1 MNILLKSLSL
11 VFGTLLLTAMGAV
24 PASAAGPAAGNGSPE
39 DAAKQDPAKQD
50 PAKQDPKCIEYWLEK
65 DRSLAKTNP
74 RDKSSNFLLHAST
87 LNPSIRFYPNLDLV
101 RKLTTNCQDAAAR
114 KFIDRVRLKYPDG
127 AEAYVLEGTI
137 AQEKVQPEV
146 AKACF
151 IKALEAKKYYGHGPL
166 TDGALGLQAIGCT
179 NEAIIML
186 EKALKLDP
194 SAQDHFAWGICM
206 LDAGR
211 YKEAQQH
218 LRKAPAI
225 AAGSGFALKYLMEA
239 DCKAKDWVGAIED
252 SKNIDKIHSVNAF
265 MRKIRERRGDAFK
278 ALGRYQEAAVEYS
291 SAIKLWQEPIYFQK
305 RAECYKA
312 LGQSDLAAKDAKR
325 LEQLSD
331 Y

>member
-1 MNILLKSLSL
+1 MNTFLKALSL
-11 VFGTLLLTAMGAV
+11 FSLTLLLTGLVSV
-24 PASAAGPAAGNGSPE
+24 PASAAGPAAPAAGNGSPE
-39 DAAKQDPAKQD
+39 DAAKQD

-65 DRSLAKTNP
+65 DRSLEKTNP
-74 RDKSSNFLLHAST
+74 RDRSSKFLLHAST
-87 LNPSIRFYPNLDLV
+87 LKPSPRFYPNLDLV

-114 KFIDRVRLKYPDG
+114 KFIDRVRLKYPGG

-151 IKALEAKKYYGHGPL
+151 IKALEAEKYYGHGPL

-179 NEAIIML
+179 NDAIKML

-194 SAQDHFAWGICM
+194 SEQNHFAWGICL
-206 LDAGR
+206 LDVGR

-218 LRKAPAI
+218 LRKEPAL

-239 DCKAKDWVGAIED
+239 DCKAKDWAGAIED
-252 SKNIDKIHSVNAF
+252 SKNIDKMHSVPAF

-278 ALGRYQEAAVEYS
+278 ALGRYKEAAVEYS
-291 SAIKLWQEPIYFQK
+291 NAIKLWEEPVYYQK
-305 RAECYKA
+305 RAECYKT
-312 LGQSDLAAKDAKR
+312 LGQSDLAAKDTKR